1 MVGKSSSHPLQ
12 LAVIITAAL
21 LSIGLHPAARARAQE
36 LQAQP
41 EIDRSSL
48 LNGLQ
53 LLLVEKPQAKASSI
67 ALVIRYGALYDP
79 LGKEGLARLTGEMLL
94 KGSKSLSAAQLAAQL
109 QSLGAKLEAV
119 VDWDGTY
126 IFGSAPPGRAEA
138 LIEIL
143 SNLLL
148 EPAFAPEDFGVLRQ
162 RRLAELERREKNHAE
177 LADLWVERLL
187 FAGTS
192 LGRSKSGTI
201 ESLNAVSL
209 SDLKD
214 FYERF
219 YLPNAA
225 SLIVVG
231 DFDNEKV
238 RRTSARRL
246 GRWVKGDP
254 PPFSFLPP
262 RLPETFKINLLDM
275 PEAGESQI
283 RLGMIGV
290 RRGDEDYAPL
300 EIASLILSQDQASGL
315 GAKLAAG
322 PGFAYNASA
331 RFEGG
336 RLGGPFI
343 VSASTAHERA
353 ADLLENAIQSI
364 HIFAE
369 RGPEAGELER
379 AKRAL
384 IAQFRARATT
394 PEGLASLL
402 AEIEL
407 YQLGMTYLTWYERQL
422 ARVSVEDIRRVAA
435 RYLRPERGVAVVV
448 GSASSIGEELNAV
461 GPVAQ
466 ITEAK

>member
-1 MVGKSSSHPLQ
+1 MIAKSSSYRLQ
-12 LAVIITAAL
+12 LSMIIMAAL
-21 LSIGLHPAARARAQE
+21 VSIGPHPAAQERAQGP
-36 LQAQP
+36 QVAAK
-41 EIDRSSL
+41 IDRSSL

-53 LLLVEKPQAKASSI
+53 LLLVEKPQAETSAI

-94 KGSKSLSAAQLAAQL
+94 KGSKGRSAAEVSSQL

-126 IFGSAPPGRAEA
+126 IFGSAPSGQVEA

-143 SNLLL
+143 SSLLL

-162 RRLAELERREKNHAE
+162 RRLAELERREKDPAG

-192 LGRSKSGTI
+192 LGRSKSGTS
-201 ESLNAVSL
+201 ESLNNISL

-231 DFDNEKV
+231 SFDNEKV
-238 RRTSARRL
+238 RRATARRL
-246 GRWVKGDP
+246 GRWVKGDA

-262 RLPETFKINLLDM
+262 RLPEAFKINLLDM

-283 RLGMIGV
+283 RLGMLGV
-290 RRGDEDYAPL
+290 RRGDEDHAPL

-315 GAKLAAG
+315 RARPAAG
-322 PGFAYNASA
+322 PGFAYNANA
-331 RFEGG
+331 RFRGG
-336 RLGGPFI
+336 RLSGPFI
-343 VSASTAHERA
+343 ISASTAHERA
-353 ADLLENAIQSI
+353 ADLLEDAIQTI
-364 HIFAE
+364 HRFAE
-369 RGPEAGELER
+369 RGPEPGELDQ
-379 AKRAL
+379 AKQAS
-384 IAQFRARATT
+384 IAQFRAQAST
-394 PEGLASLL
+394 PEGMASLL

-407 YQLGMTYLTWYERQL
+407 YQLGMTYFNWYERQL
-422 ARVSVEDIRRVAA
+422 AQVTADDVKRVAA

-448 GSASSIGEELNAV
+448 GSAASIGEELSAV

-466 ITEAK
+466 INQAK

>member
-1 MVGKSSSHPLQ
+1 MIAKLSSRPLQ
-12 LAVIITAAL
+12 PVMIIMAAL
-21 LSIGLHPAARARAQE
+21 VWLGPHPPARGRAQE
-36 LQAQP
+36 PQVAARI
-41 EIDRSSL
+41 ERSSL

-53 LLLVEKPQAKASSI
+53 LLLIERPQAKASSI

-79 LGKEGLARLTGEMLL
+79 LGKEGLAQLTGEMLL
-94 KGSKSLSAAQLAAQL
+94 KGSKGLSGAEVASQLR
-109 QSLGAKLEAV
+109 SLGAKLEAM

-126 IFGSAPPGRAEA
+126 IFGSAPSGQVEV

-143 SNLLL
+143 SSLLL

-162 RRLAELERREKNHAE
+162 RKLAELERRERNPAE
-177 LADLWVERLL
+177 LADLWIERLL

-201 ESLNAVSL
+201 ESLNSISL

-214 FYERF
+214 FYEKF

-231 DFDNEKV
+231 GFDSEKV
-238 RRTSARRL
+238 RRVSARRL
-246 GRWVKGDP
+246 GRWVKGDT

-283 RLGMIGV
+283 RLGMLGV
-290 RRGDEDYAPL
+290 RRGDEDHAPL

-315 GAKLAAG
+315 KAKLAAG
-322 PGFAYNASA
+322 PGFAYDAKA
-331 RFEGG
+331 RFRGG
-336 RLGGPFI
+336 RLAGSFI
-343 VSASTAHERA
+343 ISAATAHERA
-353 ADLLENAIQSI
+353 ADLLEDVIETT
-364 HIFAE
+364 HRFAE
-369 RGPEAGELER
+369 MGPEPAELEQ
-379 AKRAL
+379 AKRAS
-384 IAQFRARATT
+384 IAQFRARAAS
-394 PEGLASLL
+394 PDGMASLL

-407 YQLGMTYLTWYERQL
+407 YQLGMTYFNWYERQL
-422 ARVSVEDIRRVAA
+422 EQVTVEDIRRVVA

-448 GSASSIGEELNAV
+448 GSAATIGDELSGV

-466 ITEAK
+466 ISQAK